1 MLVILKLKSSG
12 HGALTGLVTIL
23 IAAVLIDKDWPL
35 GAELPAMA
43 AMVIL
48 AFILFGRAAAR
59 GWKPGR
65 KDQD

>member
-1 MLVILKLKSSG
+1 
-12 HGALTGLVTIL
+12 
-23 IAAVLIDKDWPL
+23 
-35 GAELPAMA
+35 LPAMA